1 MAEALFLNGN
11 PLSHQRDKSAW
22 FNDFQH
28 RAEGQHPNKQLGLIV
43 LVVTEPDL
51 IEPIGQLLSL
61 FSNGRSVAAHVPAR
75 CARHEAA
82 LQALRNFPEAA

>member
-61 FSNGRSVAAHVPAR
+61 FFKWEKCSSTRSSP
-75 CARHEAA
+75 
-82 LQALRNFPEAA
+82 LRSS